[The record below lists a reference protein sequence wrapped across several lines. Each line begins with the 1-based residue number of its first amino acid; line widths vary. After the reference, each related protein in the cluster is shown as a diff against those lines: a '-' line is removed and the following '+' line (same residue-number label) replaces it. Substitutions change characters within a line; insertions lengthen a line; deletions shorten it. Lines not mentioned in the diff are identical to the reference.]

1 MPCSGLVIFL
11 QNLYRFSPTIDISFE
26 IFRTLGQGISKLG
39 SGERKGMWMFRG
51 IVTSAN
57 MKWMKYDLARL

>member
-39 SGERKGMWMFRG
+39 SGEKEGDVDVPWHC
-51 IVTSAN
+51 N
-57 MKWMKYDLARL
+57 QCKYEVDEI